1 MKKTRRKKRGNG
13 ISGENDKRPRNT
25 SPRPDTFPFIRLEWS
40 CRIVSASRRE
50 KEAKSKKK
58 KKKKRE
64 RKKKKK
70 IRDRYK
76 IRKGNDETRSH
87 RFLLSLCRTSF
98 VRGHRSRFFL
108 SFFFLPSR
116 VK

>member
-58 KKKKRE
+58 KKKKNE
-64 RKKKKK
+64 IKWNSQKIKKKKK
-70 IRDRYK
+70 KKKREK
-76 IRKGNDETRSH
+76 EEKKNKGQI
-87 RFLLSLCRTSF
+87 
-98 VRGHRSRFFL
+98 
-108 SFFFLPSR
+108 
-116 VK
+116 